1 MSQEKLGKPKTK
13 RGPAKG
19 TGGRPPAKIDWAK
32 VDALCRFHAPAND
45 IADVFSSIDKD
56 VSYDTLDRRA
66 AEEHGVTFA
75 EYVEQKRAS
84 LCRNRLRELQWDS
97 AVKGNVTMQI
107 WLGKQYLGQTDKS
120 DTKIDGGLTIEIV
133 KYAGQSTK

>member
-1 MSQEKLGKPKTK
+1 MATKPARKK
-13 RGPAKG
+13 PGPAKG
-19 TGGRPPAKIDWAK
+19 TGGRPRADIDWNK

-45 IADVFSSIDKD
+45 IADALAIVDKT
-56 VSYDTLDRRA
+56 VSYNTLDLRA
-66 AEEHGVTFA
+66 AKDFGMTFS
-75 EYVEQKRAS
+75 EYVEQKKAT